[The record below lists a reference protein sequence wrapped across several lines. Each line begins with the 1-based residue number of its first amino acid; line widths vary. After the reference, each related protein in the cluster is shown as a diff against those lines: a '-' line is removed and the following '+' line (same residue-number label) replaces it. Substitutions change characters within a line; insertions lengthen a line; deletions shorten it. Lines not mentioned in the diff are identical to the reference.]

1 MAAPGS
7 TQRHADVSVKSCTR
21 TNAPIPA
28 FNIWQRG
35 PIEFFLDTVPAARVS
50 AEHQIG
56 QREVIGLKKFAA
68 LQLPVD
74 NVPQA
79 SQSARVG
86 LEAAM
91 SRWAAGVRTQPQ
103 KTGLSAGCK
112 VESVQSSQRS
122 TLARC
127 LGSAGYSAS
136 PCPYSMA
143 R

>member
-1 MAAPGS
+1 MAPPGS

-28 FNIWQRG
+28 FNIWQRW

-86 LEAAM
+86 LEASHVA
-91 SRWAAGVRTQPQ
+91 
-103 KTGLSAGCK
+103 
-112 VESVQSSQRS
+112 
-122 TLARC
+122 
-127 LGSAGYSAS
+127 LGSGRPHVAPEDRSLCRLQS
-136 PCPYSMA
+136 RKCPVKPAIDA
-143 R
+143 RTLLGIGRV